1 MKVSRVQSLFKA
13 VLCFVILY
21 FFLSLV
27 VYFNRFLK
35 LELFSPDS
43 SSGNDIKKDTDI
55 PDVYSSII
63 NKDTK
68 SDITV
73 STMSSVMIKL
83 TAARNKKEK
92 SRVVQLKDEIFPPG
106 VKNYYNHPLN
116 TINYFR
122 RYTFDNPETYKG
134 AFLDSWP
141 PSKSRS
147 IAPFMNE
154 PFTMVPKKNKVSNKT
169 LIVIVQSIPPE
180 FDYRNIWR
188 RTWGKYANKRTSVL
202 FLLGKSS
209 DISKEKEL
217 KIIKEQKKYGDI
229 IQVDGLIENYNNLTF
244 KSLYTLKFFLDKEV
258 FSSETPPEY
267 LLKIDTDNIVN
278 LQKLYHQLTVGRYKN
293 VRKLLLGCCYCCGG
307 ESDRHCPRVKPIEKP
322 MPWKK
327 IVYKKD
333 GNRVHKKIVN
343 FMIDPQNHPYK
354 KWQIPNYVF
363 NGSKY
368 PSYLSG
374 MGYVLSRGAAKCIFE
389 TALKTPFFPM
399 EDIYIT
405 GFVAQE
411 CGVNRLDHIGFHSVR
426 KKFDYETDLVNH
438 RDCGDK
444 ERIAR
449 EGGSQKCYSELLY
462 FASKYNSLL
471 RNEM

>member
-13 VLCFVILY
+13 VICFVVLY
-21 FFLSLV
+21 AFLTIIV
-27 VYFNRFLK
+27 CFHQFVKF
-35 LELFSPDS
+35 ELFSEDPS
-43 SSGNDIKKDTDI
+43 SNDIIKQDI
-55 PDVYSSII
+55 NNPDLYISMI
-63 NKDTK
+63 NNVTK
-68 SDITV
+68 SDVKISTV
-73 STMSSVMIKL
+73 SSAVKKL
-83 TAARNKKEK
+83 KASRNVKEK

-122 RYTFDNPETYKG
+122 KYTYDDPKTYKG
-134 AFLDSWP
+134 SFLDSWP

-147 IAPFMNE
+147 IARFMNE
-154 PFTMVPKKNKVSNKT
+154 PFTMVPKKSKVSNKT

-180 FDYRNIWR
+180 LDYRNIWR

-202 FLLGKSS
+202 FLLGKSL
-209 DISKEKEL
+209 DHSKENEL
-217 KIIKEQKKYGDI
+217 NILKEQKRYGDI

-244 KSLYTLKFFLDKEV
+244 KSLYTLKFFLDKGI
-258 FSSETPPEY
+258 FSSGTPPEY

-278 LQKLYHQLTVGRYKN
+278 LPKLYHQLTAGRYKN
-293 VRKLLLGCCYCCGG
+293 VKNLLLGCCYCCGG

-327 IVYKKD
+327 IIYKND
-333 GNRVHKKIVN
+333 GNRMHKKIVN

-354 KWQIPNYVF
+354 KWQIPNYVY

-389 TALKTPFFPM
+389 TSLKTPFFPM

-426 KKFDYETDLVNH
+426 KKFDYEKDLVNH

-462 FASKYNSLL
+462 FASKYDSLL